1 MERKGKRDFFS
12 LFFPIVEQT
21 LLVGEKNFNFFIED
35 LTSRNFNQERAC
47 TSAIVSACVSGCA
60 CECQYASVLVGWGY
74 SSCIG
79 LQFSWGERECE
90 RDQVNVLIRLDRV
103 TIVSR
108 SFSLFSKHI
117 CEKKISL
124 VSLFLMETEL
134 SFRKLFCFGNES
146 LKMLPKLIIST

>member
-1 MERKGKRDFFS
+1 MPGCE
-12 LFFPIVEQT
+12 
-21 LLVGEKNFNFFIED
+21 
-35 LTSRNFNQERAC
+35 
-47 TSAIVSACVSGCA
+47 CA
-60 CECQYASVLVGWGY
+60 CRVGLLILHWIVVLMRR
-74 SSCIG
+74 
-79 LQFSWGERECE
+79 ERECE

>member
-47 TSAIVSACVSGCA
+47 ACECVCEYQCA
-60 CECQYASVLVGWGY
+60 SECQYASVRVGWGY
-74 SSCIG
+74 SSRIG

-124 VSLFLMETEL
+124 VFLFLMETEL